1 MEVSREVYETMGGA
15 LARGSAYAHQGRAT
29 VTVHDPSEGHVSGVC
44 RGSAANRYRVDAFYT
59 LSLLGS
65 LEELEGLCSCPV
77 GFNCKHV
84 VAVLLTA
91 LEAMDRQDALVGPD
105 EVGPLRTPSGATRP
119 PQWRAAMERT
129 FPPLLDDPLPL
140 ALAVSFSPP
149 RHPGEPRH
157 PSEGKVSRW
166 TQDYGSPGFLKL
178 RPLAMGKRGR
188 WIVSGATWAKI
199 TNDQVVGADP
209 RQVWALQQLKSFAEV
224 SRQYLSGGSDWLPVG
239 PSIGPSL
246 WPLLGQ
252 VRDSGIALVESES
265 FADVA
270 LETDRTRP
278 LVSIDEDGRG
288 DLVLGAVLVPPLP
301 RDSSRP
307 MLLGTPAH
315 GLAWS
320 DGEGIHLGA
329 LACAASGSWQRLWT
343 SEDRLV
349 VPREDRGDFERDFL
363 GRIEAGG
370 WTSPTSTYTPQPPP
384 EPVLRLDV
392 RRADVGGGSVPS
404 AHLHWSWVRRW
415 PGEKEAQ
422 VVPID
427 ARGTR
432 ALHEGREQMDLV
444 ARVVD
449 ALLGCGL
456 GGTIDGGGVVDAPGR
471 PGQDAPV
478 LGLALVRLLDE
489 GVARLRDL
497 GVEVVAS
504 QVGTWR
510 DVGTPE
516 VRIGIGARGA
526 DWLDLDVDV
535 WIGDSEVPLAALV
548 TALTLGQDALFLP
561 DGTFARLD
569 DPALDELRRLLAEAR
584 DLADPRRSA
593 LRVPRSR
600 MSWWEDLLAL
610 DVVEARQDEWFDQVR
625 RAVGEPP
632 VAAPL
637 PVGLHAVLRPYQRD
651 GFEWLSRL
659 RRSGLGG
666 VLADDMGLGKT
677 VQVLAMILDER
688 ENPSSATPGPGT
700 GPRGP
705 WLVVAPTSVVGN
717 WVAEASRFAPDLRVV
732 AVQATASRRGTT
744 LEEEAAHADVLV
756 TSYALARLES
766 KDYAGLGLAGMV
778 LDEAQNA
785 KNPSSQTFS
794 SLVEISAPVVYAVT
808 GTPMENHLGEL
819 WAAFA
824 LTAPGLL
831 GPLSQFTKNWRR
843 PIENGGDPDGARLAV
858 LRRRIAPFLLRRT
871 KGDVLLDLPPRQ
883 EQVVE
888 VELSPAHRRIYDRR
902 LQRERQEVLHLVGD
916 LEHNRVAVLAALT
929 RLRQLAIDPGL
940 VEEGTTAGSSK
951 LDALLPLLEDAAA
964 EGHRVLVF
972 SQFTRFLRRIA
983 ARLDEA
989 GMAYSYLDGTTP
1001 RRTRVIKAF
1010 AEGDDPV
1017 FLISLKAGGAGINL
1031 AMADY
1036 AVLVDPWWNPAVEEQ
1051 AVDRAHRIGQTRPVH
1066 VYRLVAAGTIEE
1078 KVLAL
1083 QDRKRDLTRGV
1094 LGVEDEGDPSPTG
1107 GGRRVVGGAPLEEAD
1122 LRELLA

>member
-1 MEVSREVYETMGGA
+1 MGGA

-29 VTVHDPSEGHVSGVC
+29 VTAHDPSEGHVSGVC
-44 RGSAANRYRVDAFYT
+44 RGSAANRYRVDASYR

-65 LEELEGLCSCPV
+65 LEDLEGRCSCPV

-105 EVGPLRTPSGATRP
+105 EVGPLRAGGATRP

-129 FPPLLDDPLPL
+129 FPPLLDDPVPL

-149 RHPGEPRH
+149 RRPGEPRH
-157 PSEGKVSRW
+157 PSEGNVLRW

-199 TNDQVVGADP
+199 ANDQVVGADP

-224 SRQYLSGGSDWLPVG
+224 SRQYLSGGSDWMSVG
-239 PSIGPSL
+239 PSVGPSL

-252 VRDSGIALVESES
+252 VRDSGVALVESES
-265 FADVA
+265 FAEVT
-270 LETDRTRP
+270 LETGRARP
-278 LVSIDEDGRG
+278 LVSIDEDERG

-301 RDSSRP
+301 PVSSRP

-320 DGEGIHLGA
+320 DAEGIHLGA
-329 LACAASGSWQRLWT
+329 LTPAASEAWQRLWT
-343 SEDRLV
+343 SEDRLA

-363 GRIEAGG
+363 GRVEAAG

-384 EPVLRLDV
+384 AAVLRLEVLQD
-392 RRADVGGGSVPS
+392 AATSAGSVPS
-404 AHLHWSWVRRW
+404 ARLHWTWVRHW
-415 PGEKEAQ
+415 EGERGDQQVPVGSRRTWASDAEREASD
-422 VVPID
+422 VLGVAERVLEGIDPTGTLVD
-427 ARGTR
+427 ARDDGASR
-432 ALHEGREQMDLV
+432 PRQ
-444 ARVVD
+444 D
-449 ALLGCGL
+449 AL
-456 GGTIDGGGVVDAPGR
+456 VR
-471 PGQDAPV
+471 
-478 LGLALVRLLDE
+478 GLALVRLLDE
-489 GVARLRDL
+489 GVPHLREL

-504 QVGTWR
+504 EVGTWR
-510 DVGTPE
+510 DAGTPE
-516 VRIGIGARGA
+516 VHIGIRDRGA

-535 WIGDSEVPLAALV
+535 WIGDSEVPLATLV

-561 DGTFARLD
+561 DGTFTRLD
-569 DPALDELRRLLAEAR
+569 DPALDELRRLLVEAR
-584 DLADPRRSA
+584 ELADPRRSA

-600 MSWWEDLLAL
+600 MTWWEDLLAL

-625 RAVGEPP
+625 RAVEEPP

-651 GFEWLSRL
+651 GFGWLSRL

-688 ENPSSATPGPGT
+688 ENPSSATPGTGT

-732 AVQATASRRGTT
+732 AVQSTASRRGTT

-766 KDYAGLGLAGMV
+766 KDYAGLDLAGMV

-888 VELSPAHRRIYDRR
+888 VELSPAHRRVYDRR

-989 GMAYSYLDGTTP
+989 GMAYSYLDGATP
-1001 RRTRVIKAF
+1001 RRTRVIRAF

-1066 VYRLVAAGTIEE
+1066 VYRLVAADTIEE

-1094 LGVEDEGDPSPTG
+1094 LGVEDEGESSPTG